1 MKKLYRSLT
10 KLPSQTREVI
20 TLKANGKLVIESK
33 IITNLWLLVLEN
45 GNSVALT
52 EDQLKSLGISIEKEE
67 PKLKVVDNSDKVTE
81 PVKNINENVNIDD
94 KTQQTNV

>member
-1 MKKLYRSLT
+1 MKKLYKSLT
-10 KLPSQTREVI
+10 RLPSQTREVI
-20 TLKANGKLVIESK
+20 TLKTNGKRVIESK

-52 EDQLKSLGISIEKEE
+52 EEQLKSLGISVEKEE
-67 PKLKVVDNSDKVTE
+67 AKQKVVDNSDKVTE
-81 PVKNINENVNIDD
+81 TVNNTNDKVNIND

>member
-20 TLKANGKLVIESK
+20 TLKASGKRVIESK

-52 EDQLKSLGISIEKEE
+52 EDQLKSLGISVEKEE

-81 PVKNINENVNIDD
+81 PVNDVNEKDNISNKI
-94 KTQQTNV
+94 QQTNV

>member
-20 TLKANGKLVIESK
+20 TLKANGKRVIESK
-33 IITNLWLLVLEN
+33 IVTNLWLLVLEN

-52 EDQLKSLGISIEKEE
+52 EEQLKSLGISVEKEE
-67 PKLKVVDNSDKVTE
+67 TKQKVVDNSDKVTE
-81 PVKNINENVNIDD
+81 TVNNVNENVNIDD

>member
-1 MKKLYRSLT
+1 MKKLYKSLT
-10 KLPSQTREVI
+10 RLPSQTREVI
-20 TLKANGKLVIESK
+20 TLKTNGKRVIESK

-52 EDQLKSLGISIEKEE
+52 EEQLKSLGISIEKEE
-67 PKLKVVDNSDKVTE
+67 TKQKVVDNSDKNTE
-81 PVKNINENVNIDD
+81 TVNNINDKVNIND

>member
-10 KLPSQTREVI
+10 KLPSQTRDII
-20 TLKANGKLVIESK
+20 TLKTNGKRVIESK

-52 EDQLKSLGISIEKEE
+52 EEQLKSLGISVEKEDT
-67 PKLKVVDNSDKVTE
+67 KQKIVDNSDKVTE
-81 PVKNINENVNIDD
+81 IVNNTDENVNNGN